1 MTYRIQFVC
10 LGNICR
16 SPTAEGILRGLVE
29 QAGADIEV
37 SSSGTS
43 GWHNGKLPD
52 ARSMAEAKRRGYDLS
67 SQRSSQTAQSDFEY
81 FDLIIGMDHSNMAN
95 LRAIAPC
102 GAKAKMK
109 MLLDYLPEQPLRE
122 VPDPYYEDGFDTVF
136 DLIEAACKALLA
148 DITPKG

>member
-16 SPTAEGILRGLVE
+16 SPTAEGIMRGLVA

-37 SSSGTS
+37 DSAGTS

-52 ARSMAEAKRRGYDLS
+52 ARSTAEAKRRGYDLS
-67 SQRSSQTAQSDFEY
+67 AQRSSQVTQADFDA

-102 GAKAKMK
+102 NAKAEMK
-109 MLLDYLPEQPLRE
+109 MLLDYLPDQPLRE
-122 VPDPYYEDGFDTVF
+122 VPDPYYEDGFDSVF
-136 DLIEAACKALLA
+136 DLIEAACRAVLA
-148 DITPKG
+148 DLTTKA

>member
-37 SSSGTS
+37 GSSGTS

-52 ARSMAEAKRRGYDLS
+52 ARSMAGAKRRGYDLS
-67 SQRSSQTAQSDFEY
+67 VQRSSQVSQDDFAHY
-81 FDLIIGMDHSNMAN
+81 DLIIGMDHSNMAN
-95 LRAIAPC
+95 LKAIQPC
-102 GAKAKMK
+102 GSKAKMK
-109 MLLDYLPEQPLRE
+109 MLLDYLPDQPLRE
-122 VPDPYYEDGFDTVF
+122 VPDPYYEDGFDSVF
-136 DLIEAACKALLA
+136 DLIEAACRALLA
-148 DITPKG
+148 DITATG

>member
-16 SPTAEGILRGLVE
+16 SPTAECILRGLVN

-43 GWHNGKLPD
+43 GWHSGKLPD

-67 SQRSSQTAQSDFEY
+67 SQRSSQTAQSDFDY
-81 FDLIIGMDHSNMAN
+81 FDLIIAMDHSNMAN
-95 LRAIAPC
+95 LKAIRPC
-102 GAKAKMK
+102 GSKAEMK
-109 MLLDYLPEQPLRE
+109 MLLDYLPDQLLGE

-136 DLIEAACKALLA
+136 DLIEAACKALLKEVQA
-148 DITPKG
+148 TG